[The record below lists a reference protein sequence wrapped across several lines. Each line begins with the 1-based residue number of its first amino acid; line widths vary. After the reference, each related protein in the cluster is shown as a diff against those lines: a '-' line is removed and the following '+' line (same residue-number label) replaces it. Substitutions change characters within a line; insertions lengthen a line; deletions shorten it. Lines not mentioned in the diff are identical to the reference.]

1 MEVRNANVNVNDRI
15 LELQQ
20 NDNFNFF
27 SKLGTNEEEIII
39 NPYENIDIKCRYL
52 NVDETIKHLKS
63 KKGLSILSW
72 NIWSLKK
79 NSINSKILLI
89 CLT

>member
-63 KKGLSILSW
+63 KKGFINPELEHLEIKKKIQSIQRFY
-72 NIWSLKK
+72 
-79 NSINSKILLI
+79 
-89 CLT
+89 